1 MKEKK
6 SGKGKQKAKQ
16 LETISE
22 AMMTEAEQLKII
34 TKRSRKETHSSHAS
48 RSGADEGTGVS
59 PEGFRSPDSDSDDV
73 FYLKLKALEDNFS
86 ELRQTNQ
93 YAEALSSIPGIVDQY
108 LANKMQ
114 EAVDIAVQLKY
125 DKIQEESHTENQQF
139 MIQIDKERRKSDI
152 QKQLYQAL
160 VDAYEA
166 DKIKQNTYGD
176 TVTIKRP
183 RDDADDD
190 QDPSAG
196 TDRGS
201 KTHKQ
206 SASQSAPVEETMQ
219 SIDVFK
225 EPAHQEF
232 ETGVHDEQAEE
243 EVHHLPDWFQHAKRL
258 PSPDHAWNKSVPAVN
273 ESVQPWLSNLA
284 KRKTPRLSAQL
295 NVESSDSQLRQ
306 IRTLGNLTLMHID
319 ELHKFSDGT
328 LDDVRTALNDRLK
341 GIRMEYLPQTF
352 WSQRDKVNARAM
364 IQAIDKRLKT
374 RRIFQSLERFAEYD
388 ESNTYVLERFNT
400 TAGNPVKKILLK
412 LNLSDHRILK
422 DGGGGIISKETKIKL
437 EESLSY
443 LHEMQ
448 KRKNKKF
455 DYYGLWGELGFIN
468 KTKPHTPYTQTFF
481 NFVVHNSGQ
490 LVLDETNNTMYV
502 NGGTFNINIPRMK
515 LADLKEYLLNIL
527 AQYKLEIYI
536 DHIGVNF
543 VIHKYIFPNA
553 SLAEMMNHVI
563 TDYSSEN
570 EGIIRQETQNNYNSD
585 QMVEW
590 AEQEHF
596 EYEETKTSHAIAP
609 ISTMLSSIIETCLSY
624 THFFSPLTYY
634 MAYGETE
641 ARQAIVLKLQR
652 EIQAEE
658 TLAHQLLC
666 NLTRYTEEMNIRS
679 LQITRL
685 QTLPTTS
692 RNTYG
697 LHALLMTLEADI
709 HTTNIILRTRQQLL
723 RSISAKQHF
732 VNNYMA
738 I

>member
-1 MKEKK
+1 MSTSSNTTFEFDVNHSGEFKLNPLTYQHGSLLNIYVPQMGFEDMVSYLKWKIPRQFTTLYYMLPPNYAFSGMKQIKNDYHTNVMYDIAK
-6 SGKGKQKAKQ
+6 VAGKLQIFVAHTPIDLSTVLIPNDGSFEQSLAGV
-16 LETISE
+16 ISE
-22 AMMTEAEQLKII
+22 A
-34 TKRSRKETHSSHAS
+34 
-48 RSGADEGTGVS
+48 
-59 PEGFRSPDSDSDDV
+59 
-73 FYLKLKALEDNFS
+73 
-86 ELRQTNQ
+86 
-93 YAEALSSIPGIVDQY
+93 
-108 LANKMQ
+108 
-114 EAVDIAVQLKY
+114 
-125 DKIQEESHTENQQF
+125 
-139 MIQIDKERRKSDI
+139 
-152 QKQLYQAL
+152 
-160 VDAYEA
+160 
-166 DKIKQNTYGD
+166 
-176 TVTIKRP
+176 
-183 RDDADDD
+183 
-190 QDPSAG
+190 
-196 TDRGS
+196 
-201 KTHKQ
+201 
-206 SASQSAPVEETMQ
+206 
-219 SIDVFK
+219 
-225 EPAHQEF
+225 
-232 ETGVHDEQAEE
+232 
-243 EVHHLPDWFQHAKRL
+243 
-258 PSPDHAWNKSVPAVN
+258 
-273 ESVQPWLSNLA
+273 
-284 KRKTPRLSAQL
+284 
-295 NVESSDSQLRQ
+295 
-306 IRTLGNLTLMHID
+306 
-319 ELHKFSDGT
+319 
-328 LDDVRTALNDRLK
+328 
-341 GIRMEYLPQTF
+341 
-352 WSQRDKVNARAM
+352 
-364 IQAIDKRLKT
+364 
-374 RRIFQSLERFAEYD
+374 
-388 ESNTYVLERFNT
+388 
-400 TAGNPVKKILLK
+400 
-412 LNLSDHRILK
+412 
-422 DGGGGIISKETKIKL
+422 TKIKL
-437 EESLSY
+437 EESLKY
-443 LHEMQ
+443 LHQMQ

-455 DYYGLWGELGFIN
+455 DYYGLWGE
-468 KTKPHTPYTQTFF
+468 
-481 NFVVHNSGQ
+481 
-490 LVLDETNNTMYV
+490 
-502 NGGTFNINIPRMK
+502 
-515 LADLKEYLLNIL
+515 L

-543 VIHKYIFPNA
+543 VIHKYIFPNS

-570 EGIIRQETQNNYNSD
+570 EGIIRQETQNDYTSD

>member
-1 MKEKK
+1 MSTSSNTTFEFDVNHNGEFKLNPLTYQHGSLLNIYVPQMGFEDMVSYLKWKIPRQFTTLYYMLPQNYALSGMKQIKNDYHTNVMYDIAK
-6 SGKGKQKAKQ
+6 VAGKLQIFVAHTPIDLSTVLIPNDG
-16 LETISE
+16 SF
-22 AMMTEAEQLKII
+22 EQSL
-34 TKRSRKETHSSHAS
+34 
-48 RSGADEGTGVS
+48 TGV
-59 PEGFRSPDSDSDDV
+59 
-73 FYLKLKALEDNFS
+73 
-86 ELRQTNQ
+86 
-93 YAEALSSIPGIVDQY
+93 I
-108 LANKMQ
+108 
-114 EAVDIAVQLKY
+114 
-125 DKIQEESHTENQQF
+125 
-139 MIQIDKERRKSDI
+139 
-152 QKQLYQAL
+152 
-160 VDAYEA
+160 
-166 DKIKQNTYGD
+166 
-176 TVTIKRP
+176 
-183 RDDADDD
+183 
-190 QDPSAG
+190 
-196 TDRGS
+196 
-201 KTHKQ
+201 
-206 SASQSAPVEETMQ
+206 
-219 SIDVFK
+219 
-225 EPAHQEF
+225 
-232 ETGVHDEQAEE
+232 
-243 EVHHLPDWFQHAKRL
+243 
-258 PSPDHAWNKSVPAVN
+258 SV
-273 ESVQPWLSNLA
+273 
-284 KRKTPRLSAQL
+284 
-295 NVESSDSQLRQ
+295 
-306 IRTLGNLTLMHID
+306 
-319 ELHKFSDGT
+319 
-328 LDDVRTALNDRLK
+328 
-341 GIRMEYLPQTF
+341 
-352 WSQRDKVNARAM
+352 
-364 IQAIDKRLKT
+364 
-374 RRIFQSLERFAEYD
+374 
-388 ESNTYVLERFNT
+388 
-400 TAGNPVKKILLK
+400 
-412 LNLSDHRILK
+412 
-422 DGGGGIISKETKIKL
+422 ETKIKL
-437 EESLSY
+437 EESLKY
-443 LHEMQ
+443 LHQMQ

-490 LVLDETNNTMYV
+490 LVLDETNNMMYV

-515 LADLKEYLLNIL
+515 LADLKQYLLNIV

-570 EGIIRQETQNNYNSD
+570 EGIIRQETQNDYTSD

-609 ISTMLSSIIETCLSY
+609 ISTMLSSTIETCLSY

-634 MAYGETE
+634 MAYGENE

-666 NLTRYTEEMNIRS
+666 NLTRYTEEMHIRS

-709 HTTNIILRTRQQLL
+709 RTTNIILRTRQQLL
-723 RSISAKQHF
+723 RSISAKQNF